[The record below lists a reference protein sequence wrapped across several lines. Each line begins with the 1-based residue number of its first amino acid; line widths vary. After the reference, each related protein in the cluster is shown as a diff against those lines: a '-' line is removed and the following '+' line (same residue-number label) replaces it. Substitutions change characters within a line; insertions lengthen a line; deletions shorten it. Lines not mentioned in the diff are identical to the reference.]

1 MHWLAEALEADED
14 ELLLL
19 ADPDDQEHKGMK
31 EWVGEFDPE
40 KFEPK
45 IATVRA
51 VHGLRG

>member
-19 ADPDDQEHKGMK
+19 ADPNHEEHQGMK
-31 EWVGEFDPE
+31 EWVGDFDPE

-45 IATVRA
+45 IATVRM
-51 VHGLRG
+51 VRG